1 MELNISYENVS
12 DLKPY
17 QNNAKIHT
25 EEQIGQIAE
34 SIKEFGMNDPI
45 AVWKNG
51 EIIEGHGRLEACKRL
66 GIKTVPVIHLDDLTD
81 DQRRAYM
88 NVHNQLTMNTGFD
101 LVLLTEELDKIK
113 DIDMSLFGFES
124 RDVLEEQ
131 EITEPQNATD
141 ELPES
146 KVYICAVSAFGTKSE
161 TVIYKKLPQEIADQV
176 LSKMQDGGGS
186 FIADRLVEVLNAL

>member
-34 SIKEFGMNDPI
+34 SISQFGMNDPI
-45 AVWKNG
+45 AIWKNG

-66 GIKTVPVIHLDDLTD
+66 GIKTVPVIHLDNLTD

-101 LVLLTEELDKIK
+101 LVLLTEELAIRHQFKSHVGGNKMWVKKI
-113 DIDMSLFGFES
+113 
-124 RDVLEEQ
+124 
-131 EITEPQNATD
+131 
-141 ELPES
+141 
-146 KVYICAVSAFGTKSE
+146 
-161 TVIYKKLPQEIADQV
+161 
-176 LSKMQDGGGS
+176 
-186 FIADRLVEVLNAL
+186 

>member
-34 SIKEFGMNDPI
+34 SISQFGMNDPI

-81 DQRRAYM
+81 EQRRAYM

-176 LSKMQDGGGS
+176 LAKMQDGGVH
-186 FIADRLVEVLNAL
+186 L